1 MTLQLQLLCIY
12 TFERSKIHQM
22 KTNFCRM
29 RTYKNF
35 LSVKIRKIR
44 KEFLKKMYISCYK

>member
-22 KTNFCRM
+22 KKIPAACGLI
-29 RTYKNF
+29 KNF
-35 LSVKIRKIR
+35 LSVKIRK
-44 KEFLKKMYISCYK
+44 EFFYKMYISCYK

>member
-22 KTNFCRM
+22 KTNSCRM

-35 LSVKIRKIR
+35 LSVKIRK
-44 KEFLKKMYISCYK
+44 EFFKKMYISCYK